1 MAENIRRAKPIETE
15 TELLSELQVSKL
27 PDIVKDPAA
36 QVRLI
41 QLAPELSQELVV
53 NLIKA
58 VPELSKVFNNFIS
71 SVENVGNS
79 LEQTKRLRW
88 SVLHELAKAD
98 KLPPEGILEAMRII
112 SEIEKKES
120 IDWTAVLEGCAE
132 VLGILGGVV
141 LVGSVLLG
149 GVVLA
154 LLSGLGGNKNAA

>member
-1 MAENIRRAKPIETE
+1 LQPFETE

-41 QLAPELSQELVV
+41 QLAPELSQELVGH
-53 NLIKA
+53 LLKT
-58 VPELSKVFNNFIS
+58 VPELSKVFNNFVG
-71 SVENVGNS
+71 SVENIGNS

-88 SVLHELAKAD
+88 SVLHDLAKAD

-112 SEIEKKES
+112 GEIEKKES

-132 VLGILGGVV
+132 VLGGIL
-141 LVGSVLLG
+141 
-149 GVVLA
+149 A
-154 LLSGLGGNKNAA
+154 AAGLFLCAVAVELFFSDTDAA

>member
-1 MAENIRRAKPIETE
+1 MQPFETE

-41 QLAPELSQELVV
+41 QLAPNLSLELVV
-53 NLIKA
+53 NLLKT
-58 VPELSKVFNNFIS
+58 VPELSKVFNNFVG
-71 SVENVGNS
+71 SVENIGNS

-88 SVLHELAKAD
+88 SVLHDLAKAD

-112 SEIEKKES
+112 GEIEKKES

-132 VLGILGGVV
+132 VGLGIL
-141 LVGSVLLG
+141 VLLG
-149 GVVLA
+149 GVALA
-154 LLSGLGGNKNAA
+154 LLSALGGNKDAA